1 MPTLGERFR
10 KSWNAFMGRDPTTE
24 VIGNV
29 NTYING
35 GSSRRPDRPRMSFK
49 NERTIVNTIYNRIAV
64 DVSLMD
70 FKHCH
75 LNETRERYQN
85 TIESHLNSALTISAN
100 LDQTGRDFIRDLVI
114 SMFDEGVVAIYPT
127 ETTKNIYTNNTFDV
141 YSMRTAKVK
150 EWYPNAVKLEVYDE
164 LNGKKREVISPKA
177 VTPIIENPFYSIM
190 NEPNSIAKRL
200 IRVLNALDQ
209 VNEQTAAGKLDMII
223 QLPYSTRSDMRQAH
237 AEVRRKQLEEQ
248 LTGSR
253 YGIAY
258 ADVSEKIIQLNRSL
272 ENNLFEQSKSLEDQ
286 LYSQFGL
293 TPGVFN
299 GTAKEEE
306 RLNYENK
313 TIEPILIAIC
323 EEMKRKWLSPTA
335 ITQGQTIMYFK
346 NPLKMIPMSQVAEMA
361 DKMTR
366 NEIMTSNELRSVLG
380 LTPSNDPKADQLV
393 NSNLNQSP
401 EEMEMHGIGYKDQDE
416 DLHNQLQKINLNY

>member
-1 MPTLGERFR
+1 M
-10 KSWNAFMGRDPTTE
+10 
-24 VIGNV
+24 
-29 NTYING
+29 
-35 GSSRRPDRPRMSFK
+35 
-49 NERTIVNTIYNRIAV
+49 
-64 DVSLMD
+64 
-70 FKHCH
+70 
-75 LNETRERYQN
+75 
-85 TIESHLNSALTISAN
+85 
-100 LDQTGRDFIRDLVI
+100 
-114 SMFDEGVVAIYPT
+114 
-127 ETTKNIYTNNTFDV
+127 
-141 YSMRTAKVK
+141 
-150 EWYPNAVKLEVYDE
+150 
-164 LNGKKREVISPKA
+164 
-177 VTPIIENPFYSIM
+177 
-190 NEPNSIAKRL
+190 
-200 IRVLNALDQ
+200 
-209 VNEQTAAGKLDMII
+209 
-223 QLPYSTRSDMRQAH
+223 
-237 AEVRRKQLEEQ
+237 
-248 LTGSR
+248 
-253 YGIAY
+253 
-258 ADVSEKIIQLNRSL
+258 
-272 ENNLFEQSKSLEDQ
+272 
-286 LYSQFGL
+286 
-293 TPGVFN
+293 FN